1 MATDFDLEVIER
13 AFVEAAID
21 PTKWNEAMEVV
32 SRATVCV
39 GALLFDTESRLPGIP
54 QSESVAGA
62 NESYINGGWVER
74 DVRYGVKPILIRKGV
89 ATDLDL
95 FTADQIAKH
104 PYYQE
109 FLAPH
114 GLRWCACVKVAS
126 GDSLWSLALQRS
138 IEQGPFSPT
147 QLQTLA
153 NLSRR
158 LGTASAMSRM
168 LGLARVDAA
177 LDAFET
183 SQTAAVI
190 FDSRGNVL
198 KLNTLA
204 EMILDGAVSII
215 GRRLSSCDRKA
226 SNAFDNSLKRVL
238 LGGASSAVAEPVAL
252 PRPGRF
258 PILAYVLGL
267 KSIAFNPLAPGQA
280 VALLIDPETRP
291 TPGQAAIQACFSLS
305 AAEAK
310 LAYRLA
316 VGVTLEEAAMACG
329 ISYETARNHLKAVF
343 SKTGT
348 HRQPE
353 LVILLSRLCHIPTK
367 AV

>member
-21 PTKWNEAMEVV
+21 PTKWNAAMDVV
-32 SRATVCV
+32 ARATGCV
-39 GALLFDTESRLPGIP
+39 GALLFDTDSRLQGIP

-62 NESYINGGWVER
+62 TESYINGGWVER
-74 DVRYGVKPILIRKGV
+74 DVRYGVVPLFARKAV

-95 FTADQIAKH
+95 FTADQIARH

-126 GDSLWSLALQRS
+126 GGCLWSLSLQRS
-138 IEQGPFSPT
+138 IEQGPFSPA
-147 QLQTLA
+147 QLLTLA

-168 LGLARVDAA
+168 LGFARVDAA

-183 SQTAAVI
+183 SRTAAIV
-190 FDSRGNVL
+190 FDARGNVL
-198 KLNTLA
+198 RLNALA
-204 EMILDGAVSII
+204 ERMLNGAVRII
-215 GRRLSSCDRKA
+215 GMRLSSYDRNA
-226 SNAFDNSLKRVL
+226 SNAFDRSLKKIL
-238 LGGASSAVAEPVAL
+238 LGTPTSAVTEPVAL
-252 PRPGRF
+252 PRPGQF

-280 VALLIDPETRP
+280 VAVLIDPETASKP
-291 TPGQAAIQACFSLS
+291 EQATIQACFSLS
-305 AAEAK
+305 VAESK
-310 LAYRLA
+310 LAHRLA
-316 VGVTLEEAAMACG
+316 SGGSLEEVAKACG
-329 ISYETARNHLKAVF
+329 ISYQTARNQLKAIF

-348 HRQPE
+348 HRQSE
-353 LVILLSRLCHIPTK
+353 LVALLSGLCHVPGKT
-367 AV
+367 A